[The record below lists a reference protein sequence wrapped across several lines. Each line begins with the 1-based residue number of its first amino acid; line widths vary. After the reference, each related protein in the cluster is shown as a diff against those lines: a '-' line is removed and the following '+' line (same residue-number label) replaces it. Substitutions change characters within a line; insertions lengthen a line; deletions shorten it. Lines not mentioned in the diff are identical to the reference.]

1 MFLSSQ
7 KTIDFLNQ
15 KTELLKELEEYIER
29 YPDHDY
35 IKSAHHVLSKTKSPR
50 GLTGQLSKIAIDG
63 IDYDLGI
70 GLKIMDFEAYHMERN
85 L

>member
-15 KTELLKELEEYIER
+15 KTDLLNELEEYINR
-29 YPDHDY
+29 YPDNDY
-35 IKSAHHVLSKTKSPR
+35 IKSVHHVLNKTKSPR
-50 GLTGQLSKIAIDG
+50 GLTGQLTKIAIDG
-63 IDYDLGI
+63 IDYDLEI
-70 GLKIMDFEAYHMERN
+70 GTKVMDFEAYHMERN